1 MKMNLKKVKEVN
13 AMDQF
18 IAVMDLLN
26 ALGYET
32 GQLTILDAAQLK
44 YDIIK
49 AIESSEKLEITKSDD
64 GVTVY

>member
-1 MKMNLKKVKEVN
+1 MKMDLKKVKEVN

-49 AIESSEKLEITKSDD
+49 AIEASEKLEITKLDD
-64 GVTVY
+64 RVTTY

>member
-1 MKMNLKKVKEVN
+1 MKMDLKKVKEVN

-49 AIESSEKLEITKSDD
+49 AIESSEKLEITKLDD
-64 GVTVY
+64 RVTTY

>member
-1 MKMNLKKVKEVN
+1 MKMDLKKVKEVN

-32 GQLTILDAAQLK
+32 GQLTLLDAAQLK

-49 AIESSEKLEITKSDD
+49 AIESSEKLEITKLDD
-64 GVTVY
+64 RVTTY